1 MSENFGYPPK
11 AWWIKQTKVDEI
23 EKDDPPLGF
32 LNSEWEKLKAR
43 MVPGDEIW
51 EFDSPGEY
59 WASLAGEAG
68 IVLVRD
74 DTAVF
79 FITTERN

>member
-1 MSENFGYPPK
+1 MSDNFAHPPK
-11 AWWIKQTKVDEI
+11 QWRIKPTSVDEI
-23 EKDDPPLGF
+23 EKDNPPLGF
-32 LNSEWEKLKAR
+32 LNSEWKQLRAL

-51 EFDSPGEY
+51 EYESPGEY
-59 WASLAGEAG
+59 WESLAGEAG

-74 DTAVF
+74 DEPIF

>member
-1 MSENFGYPPK
+1 M
-11 AWWIKQTKVDEI
+11 
-23 EKDDPPLGF
+23 
-32 LNSEWEKLKAR
+32 
-43 MVPGDEIW
+43 MPGDEIW